1 MDNDH
6 DIYRAPAA
14 DLGWDEV
21 PEETL
26 GSGLT
31 SRKLVYAGWLS
42 ILIALLSL
50 PLLVTSFL
58 GAVEVDSTYVLI
70 AEALTVVTSVIWVY
84 LVFVLKHLLNKRF
97 AIQKSRLADLCVNRA
112 LHNHDCA
119 VILDG

>member
-6 DIYRAPAA
+6 DVYRAPAA
-14 DLGWDEV
+14 DLGRDEV
-21 PEETL
+21 AEEFL

-42 ILIALLSL
+42 ILIALL

-58 GAVEVDSTYVLI
+58 GAVELDSTYVLI

-119 VILDG
+119 VIVDG